1 MTIGFLFWLLMVL
14 CLVFGLAVAWPRQAP
29 YYVLG
34 GSLLWWVLLFCLGYA
49 VFGSPIRV

>member
-1 MTIGFLFWLLMVL
+1 MSLGLVFWLLMVVSL
-14 CLVFGLAVAWPRQAP
+14 ALGLGLAWPRQPP

-49 VFGSPIRV
+49 VFGSPIRA